1 MWLEIVDVSKHY
13 EAPQGS
19 GRRTVLRRVS
29 LSLERGETAAIV
41 GPSGSGK
48 TTLLNIVGGLDTP
61 TSGTVLLDGKA
72 MAGFDDET
80 LSRMRNRDI
89 GFVFQLHHL
98 LPQATVLENVLIPAI
113 PAAGRGR
120 VGEAV
125 VRRAHRLL
133 ERVGLGGYKDH
144 FPARLSGGERQRTAV
159 VRAFIN
165 GPKLVLADEPTGS
178 LDREAAENLA
188 RLLVDLNRDEATALI
203 VVTHSLE
210 LARLMGKAFVL
221 RDGILERTEIG

>member
-1 MWLEIVDVSKHY
+1 MWLEITDVSKHY
-13 EAPQGS
+13 DGLPGS
-19 GRRTVLRRVS
+19 GRRTVLRGVS
-29 LSLERGETAAIV
+29 FQLERGETAAIV

-48 TTLLNIVGGLDTP
+48 TTLLNIVGGLDKP
-61 TSGTVLLDGKA
+61 TSGKVIVDGKA
-72 MAGFDDET
+72 MGGLDDEA

-113 PAAGRGR
+113 PAGRGR

-125 VRRAHRLL
+125 RARAHRLL
-133 ERVGLGGYKDH
+133 ERVGLGGQKDH
-144 FPARLSGGERQRTAV
+144 FPAQLSGGERQRTAV

-178 LDREAAENLA
+178 LDREAAANLA
-188 RLLVDLNRDEATALI
+188 RLLVELNRDEATALI
-203 VVTHSLE
+203 VVTHSLD

-221 RDGILERTEIG
+221 RDGLLERTEIG

>member
-1 MWLEIVDVSKHY
+1 MWLEIIDVSKHY
-13 EAPQGS
+13 EAPPGS
-19 GRRTVLRRVS
+19 GRRTVLRSVS

-48 TTLLNIVGGLDTP
+48 TTLLNIVGGLDKP
-61 TSGTVLLDGKA
+61 TSGTVIVDGNA
-72 MAGFDDET
+72 MAGIDDET

-89 GFVFQLHHL
+89 GFIFQLHHL
-98 LPQATVLENVLIPAI
+98 LPHATVLENVLIPAI
-113 PAAGRGR
+113 PAAGRSR

-125 VRRAHRLL
+125 VRRAHRLI
-133 ERVGLGGYKDH
+133 ERVGLGGHKNH
-144 FPARLSGGERQRTAV
+144 FPAQLSGGERQRTAV

>member
-1 MWLEIVDVSKHY
+1 MWLEIIDVSKHY
-13 EAPQGS
+13 ETPPGS
-19 GRRTVLRRVS
+19 GRRTVLRSVS

-48 TTLLNIVGGLDTP
+48 TTLLNIVGGLDKP
-61 TSGTVLLDGKA
+61 TSGTVIVDGKA
-72 MAGFDDET
+72 MGGLDDEA

-113 PAAGRGR
+113 PAGRGR

-125 VRRAHRLL
+125 RARAHRLL
-133 ERVGLGGYKDH
+133 ERVGLGGQKDH
-144 FPARLSGGERQRTAV
+144 FPAQLSGGERQRTAV

-178 LDREAAENLA
+178 LDREAAANLA
-188 RLLVDLNRDEATALI
+188 RLLVELNRDEATALI
-203 VVTHSLE
+203 VVTHSLD

-221 RDGILERTEIG
+221 RDGLLERTEIG

>member
-1 MWLEIVDVSKHY
+1 MWLEIIDVSKHY
-13 EAPQGS
+13 ETPPGS
-19 GRRTVLRRVS
+19 GRRTVLRSVS

-48 TTLLNIVGGLDTP
+48 TTLLNIVGGLDKP
-61 TSGTVLLDGKA
+61 TSGTVIVDGKA
-72 MAGFDDET
+72 MAGLDDET
-80 LSRMRNRDI
+80 MSRMRNRDI

-113 PAAGRGR
+113 PAAGRSR
-120 VGEAV
+120 VGEAAL
-125 VRRAHRLL
+125 RRAHRLL
-133 ERVGLGGYKDH
+133 ERVGLSGHKDH
-144 FPARLSGGERQRTAV
+144 FPAQLSGGERQRTAV

>member
-1 MWLEIVDVSKHY
+1 MWLEITDVSKHY
-13 EAPQGS
+13 EGPPGS
-19 GRRTVLRRVS
+19 GRRTVLRGVS
-29 LSLERGETAAIV
+29 FQLERGETAAIV

-48 TTLLNIVGGLDTP
+48 TTLLNIVGGLDKP
-61 TSGTVLLDGKA
+61 TSGKVIVDGKA
-72 MAGFDDET
+72 MGGLDDEA

-113 PAAGRGR
+113 PAGRGR

-125 VRRAHRLL
+125 QARAHRLL
-133 ERVGLGGYKDH
+133 ERVGLGGQKDH
-144 FPARLSGGERQRTAV
+144 FPAQLSGGERQRTAV

-178 LDREAAENLA
+178 LDREAAANLA
-188 RLLVDLNRDEATALI
+188 RLLVELNRDEATALI
-203 VVTHSLE
+203 VVTHSLD

-221 RDGILERTEIG
+221 RDGLLERTEIG